1 VNIHKKLACIQASV
15 FNVYGTER
23 VNVSTGT
30 GNLFDIYYVHVI
42 QGGSVFFF
50 IIYTKLT
57 WYNLYILIRPVSS
70 ATQNFKTHM
79 QWGR

>member
-1 VNIHKKLACIQASV
+1 MNIHKKLACIQASV

-57 WYNLYILIRPVSS
+57 
-70 ATQNFKTHM
+70 
-79 QWGR
+79 